1 MKMTPE
7 QELNA
12 LTTILLALQEA
23 VAHQSRDDL
32 KEHGNR
38 NYLVAIQSCKQ
49 LMGNSRHRLLEYE
62 VDEYLEDLCSSLG
75 LNNIS

>member
-1 MKMTPE
+1 MLTPE
-7 QELNA
+7 QQLDA
-12 LTTILLALQEA
+12 LTDILLALQEA

-38 NYLVAIQSCKQ
+38 NYLMAIQSCKR
-49 LMGNSRHRLLEYE
+49 LIVNSQEHLCTTEI
-62 VDEYLEDLCSSLG
+62 DEHIEDLCSSLG